1 MTQNRALHVSE
12 AWRTDVAACKS
23 RQPGKARHDLT
34 NSRQRNYAYLAAA
47 KSVAGRRGPND
58 TKAHKRPQP
67 IAGAF
72 FVPAISCYGGLCGDT
87 FGCAGFLCARSA
99 NPVQP
104 VTIPCV
110 AASGDGSQNHKG
122 TNTMTLLHA
131 LNPSVIRKATQQAL
145 ADRAAAHRAMAIAA
159 LRSDSSLKHR
169 LARYNH
175 HMDIARALE
184 AVEVAQ

>member
-1 MTQNRALHVSE
+1 
-12 AWRTDVAACKS
+12 
-23 RQPGKARHDLT
+23 
-34 NSRQRNYAYLAAA
+34 
-47 KSVAGRRGPND
+47 
-58 TKAHKRPQP
+58 
-67 IAGAF
+67 
-72 FVPAISCYGGLCGDT
+72 
-87 FGCAGFLCARSA
+87 
-99 NPVQP
+99 
-104 VTIPCV
+104 
-110 AASGDGSQNHKG
+110 
-122 TNTMTLLHA
+122 MTLLHA